1 MFKGT
6 CLIKMVFRKSILLVS
21 LLVATNC
28 FADDDV
34 TLFLPNTVV
43 PNACIPTDVNTNTIQ
58 MIPVYQNNTYTCES
72 GYYLPVNGTECTIC
86 PSNSWCPG
94 GDLVFSESEDVGIN
108 PCPDNMTS
116 DEGSA
121 DVSDCSADI
130 HCDAGYYLPANS
142 LVCER
147 CQNNYYCPGGDLTP
161 ADADVGINEC
171 PAGLV
176 APAGTADIGNCG
188 KVMRIGNNVL
198 YLTQTRQTTP
208 ALAARIDGVVY
219 YARTTPVSNGLRHI
233 NENTTDYL
241 RTNIDGTEYSI
252 HDNTVVFD
260 E

>member
-1 MFKGT
+1 MK
-6 CLIKMVFRKSILLVS
+6 K
-21 LLVATNC
+21 
-28 FADDDV
+28 
-34 TLFLPNTVV
+34 LFLTSMLVFGVIPAFAEPSHTQNTFPVDRLMQADYAYV
-43 PNACIPTDVNTNTIQ
+43 GQANSDNMVG
-58 MIPVYQNNTYTCES
+58 VYQNGATVYANALYEDTQYTIDP
-72 GYYLPVNGTECTIC
+72 GYYLPG
-86 PSNSWCPG
+86 S
-94 GDLVFSESEDVGIN
+94 SETQTQCNQDGYF
-108 PCPDNMTS
+108 CPDNMTS

-130 HCDAGYYLPANS
+130 HCNAGYYLPANS